1 MKIKW
6 DPNENQE
13 DMDIDQK
20 WRLQQKDLIISG
32 VYDWWRCSQLYLDLL
47 DSTTI
52 GKFAYKE
59 IYAKFKQ
66 FVNKDPPTET
76 HKNSRES
83 TSLREDNID
92 QIWTEVEIDLKAKI
106 VYFILFKQF

>member
-13 DMDIDQK
+13 DMDVDQK
-20 WRLQQKDLIISG
+20 WRSQQKDLIIPG
-32 VYDWWRCSQLYLDLL
+32 VYDWWRSNQLYLDLL

-52 GKFAYKE
+52 GKFTNKE
-59 IYAKFKQ
+59 IYVKFKQ
-66 FVNKDPPTET
+66 FVNEDPPTET
-76 HKNSRES
+76 YKNLRES
-83 TSLREDNID
+83 SSLREDNID
-92 QIWTEVEIDLKAKI
+92 QIWTEGEIDLKAKI